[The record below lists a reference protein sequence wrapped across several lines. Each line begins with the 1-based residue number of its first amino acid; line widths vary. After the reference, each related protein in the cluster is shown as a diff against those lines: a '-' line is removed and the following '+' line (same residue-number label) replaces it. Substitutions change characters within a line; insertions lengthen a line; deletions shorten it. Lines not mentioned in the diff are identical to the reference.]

1 MTTTSMTK
9 QQATEILEKAIG
21 ESILGEADCGWKDH
35 WQHITEDPSADLAAA
50 IQLLLGK
57 TPSECSPYDVDFTVA
72 IGITLNEPK

>member
-1 MTTTSMTK
+1 MTTTTMTK

-21 ESILGEADCGWKDH
+21 KSILNEADCGWKDH
-35 WQHITEDPSADLAAA
+35 WQNIIEDPSVDLAAA

-57 TPSECSPYDVDFTVA
+57 SPSESNAYDVDFSVA